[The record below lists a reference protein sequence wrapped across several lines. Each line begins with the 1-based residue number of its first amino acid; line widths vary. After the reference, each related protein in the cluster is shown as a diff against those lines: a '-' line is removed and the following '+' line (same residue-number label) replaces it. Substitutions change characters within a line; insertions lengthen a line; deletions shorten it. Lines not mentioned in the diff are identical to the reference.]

1 VAGKLTVLI
10 PCKNEL
16 ANIVDCIR
24 SAKLVANE
32 VLVADSLSTDDT
44 LDLVRAEGGCRIIE
58 RKHVNFS
65 DFKNWAIP
73 QASCEWVLVLDADER
88 ITPELAKE
96 IQLLLAGAPQCDSYD
111 IRRTTFF
118 LGQRIRFSG
127 YQNDQVRRLFRR
139 DECHY
144 EERRS
149 VHEFLVT
156 PSGKIGSLKGKL
168 DHYTTNNLEHFCAK
182 QNDYST
188 KMAADRRRKGKK
200 PSFLRVLC
208 YGPIRFAQLYLLRL
222 GFLDGFAG
230 LVVCGV
236 GAYYAFLKDAKL
248 WAISLDNEQAKNS
261 EAPNSESPS
270 NEWKRKAA

>member
-1 VAGKLTVLI
+1 MPGKLTVLI
-10 PCKNEL
+10 PCKNER
-16 ANIVDCIR
+16 ANIASCIR
-24 SAKLVANE
+24 SAKLVADE

-44 LDLVRAEGGCRIIE
+44 LDLARAEGGCRIIE

-73 QASCEWVLVLDADER
+73 QARFEWVLILDADER

-96 IQLLLAGAPQCDSYD
+96 IKTLLAGSPDRDSYD

-127 YQNDQVRRLFRR
+127 YQNDCVRRLFRR
-139 DECHY
+139 DECRY
-144 EERRS
+144 EDGRS

-156 PSGKIGSLKGKL
+156 PSGRIGKLKGRL
-168 DHYTTNNLEHFCAK
+168 DHYTTTNLEHFCAK
-182 QNDYST
+182 QNDYSS
-188 KMAADRRRKGKK
+188 KMAIDRFRNGKK
-200 PSFLRVLC
+200 PSFLRVLL

-230 LVVCGV
+230 LVVCGI

-248 WAISLDNEQAKNS
+248 WALSL
-261 EAPNSESPS
+261 ESPAK
-270 NEWKRKAA
+270 ETRDIQRKAA

>member
-1 VAGKLTVLI
+1 MAGKLTVLI
-10 PCKNEL
+10 PCKNEC
-16 ANIVDCIR
+16 ANIVKCIR
-24 SAKLVANE
+24 SAKLVADE

-73 QASCEWVLVLDADER
+73 QARCEWVLVLDADER
-88 ITPELAKE
+88 ITPELAQE
-96 IQLLLAGAPQCDSYD
+96 IKTLLASSPKCDSYD

-127 YQNDQVRRLFRR
+127 YQNDAVRRLFRR

-144 EERRS
+144 ENGRS

-156 PSGKIGSLKGKL
+156 PSNKVGRLSGKL

-188 KMAADRRRKGKK
+188 KMAADRRRKGKR
-200 PSFLRVLC
+200 PSYLRVLL

-248 WAISLDNEQAKNS
+248 WAISLENEQAKTL
-261 EAPNSESPS
+261 EAPSIEV
-270 NEWKRKAA
+270 KREAA

>member
-1 VAGKLTVLI
+1 MAGKLTVLI
-10 PCKNEL
+10 PCKNER
-16 ANIVDCIR
+16 ANICECIR
-24 SAKLVANE
+24 SAKQVADE
-32 VLVADSLSTDDT
+32 VLIADSLSTDDT

-58 RKHVNFS
+58 REHVNFS

-73 QASCEWVLVLDADER
+73 RARCEWVLVLDADER

-96 IQLLLAGAPQCDSYD
+96 IKTLLDDAPARDSYD

-127 YQNDQVRRLFRR
+127 YQNDAVRRLFRR
-139 DECHY
+139 DECRY
-144 EERRS
+144 EEGRS

-156 PSGKIGSLKGKL
+156 PSGKVGRLRGRL
-168 DHYTTNNLEHFCAK
+168 DHYTTIDLTHFCAK

-188 KMAADRRRKGKK
+188 KMAADRWKKGKR
-200 PSFLRVLC
+200 PSFLRTFC
-208 YGPIRFAQLYLLRL
+208 YGPLRFCQLYFLRL

-230 LVVCGV
+230 LVVCGI

-248 WAISLDNEQAKNS
+248 WASSIQQQATEVEGAKI
-261 EAPNSESPS
+261 
-270 NEWKRKAA
+270 RKAA